1 MELLR
6 SIHSYRHLSVHQSNP
21 TTPNAL
27 QVFHLSM
34 DEPICQSACLSSKI
48 LHVKLYQDRKPH
60 ECQKL
65 GGGPKVRNCLTP
77 GPLGHKIC

>member
-27 QVFHLSM
+27 QVFIYPWMSQTANLLVFVVKSSM
-34 DEPICQSACLSSKI
+34 LNYIRIGNHMSAKS
-48 LHVKLYQDRKPH
+48 
-60 ECQKL
+60 L
-65 GGGPKVRNCLTP
+65 GVAPR
-77 GPLGHKIC
+77 